1 MPRPRVLSGVQPTG
15 ALHLG
20 NWLGAIRNWVALQES
35 HDTYFCVVDL
45 HAITV
50 PHEPARLAE
59 DTLRTAALYL
69 ACGIDPQRA
78 TVFVQSHVSAHSEL
92 AWLLNCVTPLNWLE
106 RMIQFKEKAIKQ
118 GDQVSVGLLDY
129 PVLMAA
135 DILLYDADLV
145 PVGEDQKQHL
155 ELARDIAQ
163 QRINARFAPRDGA
176 GEPIPLLQVPKPLI
190 LQQGARVMSL
200 TDGTAKMSKSDPNE
214 GSRINLLDPPELISK
229 KIKRAKTDPTMG
241 LEFGNP
247 ERPEADNLLGLYALL
262 AGRSR
267 EQAADECGSMAC
279 GPCRSAT
286 CNGASSPE
294 RSKPC
299 CEMARPGPLRWPRQP
314 SSGCAG
320 PWDSC
325 PPAERTRRSRP
336 AAHGSRYTTLP
347 RSSLP
352 TSSSWAWSNRSISW
366 RTSGLSTPAGSSSS
380 NRASLRLKPAA
391 PLRRASCTNCL
402 STERLGLSGNQ
413 LALAWSTSSGINSRS
428 TSCPTK
434 QRPKVSSQR
443 VPLRGLRL

>member
-1 MPRPRVLSGVQPTG
+1 MPQPRVLSGVQPTG

-20 NWLGAIRNWVALQES
+20 NWLGAIRNWVDLQDS

-163 QRINARFAPRDGA
+163 QRINARFAPRDAA
-176 GEPIPLLQVPKPLI
+176 GEPIPVLKVPEPLI
-190 LQQGARVMSL
+190 LKEGARVMSL

-214 GSRINLLDPPELISK
+214 GSRISLLDPPELITK
-229 KIKRAKTDPTMG
+229 KIKRAKTDPTLG

-262 AGRSR
+262 AGKTG
-267 EQAADECGSMAC
+267 EQAAQECAAMGWGQFKPLLAEAAVEALRPVQQRYEQWRQDS
-279 GPCRSAT
+279 
-286 CNGASSPE
+286 GAIAAVLREGEAKAAAVANETLE
-294 RSKPC
+294 RV
-299 CEMARPGPLRWPRQP
+299 RQAL
-314 SSGCAG
+314 GF
-320 PWDSC
+320 
-325 PPAERTRRSRP
+325 
-336 AAHGSRYTTLP
+336 LP
-347 RSSLP
+347 RS
-352 TSSSWAWSNRSISW
+352 
-366 RTSGLSTPAGSSSS
+366 
-380 NRASLRLKPAA
+380 
-391 PLRRASCTNCL
+391 
-402 STERLGLSGNQ
+402 
-413 LALAWSTSSGINSRS
+413 
-428 TSCPTK
+428 
-434 QRPKVSSQR
+434 
-443 VPLRGLRL
+443 